1 MTRLFDLD
9 MPIRISIL
17 LMALS
22 VGALFLA
29 LSYLLFDPVRALL
42 ADRQQRIAQELE
54 GAKAQMEEA
63 RERRAAYCQ
72 KLRRAD
78 EEAEEIRRKAKEEA
92 KRQRDAILQRAKE
105 EAAEETRRARER
117 IRREREQAEEQI
129 RREIVSVAAAMAAK
143 AAAVRMDAALE
154 DRLLDEALREMEAGA
169 WKR

>member
-1 MTRLFDLD
+1 M
-9 MPIRISIL
+9 
-17 LMALS
+17 
-22 VGALFLA
+22 
-29 LSYLLFDPVRALL
+29 
-42 ADRQQRIAQELE
+42 
-54 GAKAQMEEA
+54 
-63 RERRAAYCQ
+63 RR
-72 KLRRAD
+72 RR
-78 EEAEEIRRKAKEEA
+78 EIRRKAKEEA

-129 RREIVSVAAAMAAK
+129 RREIVSVAAAMAVK

>member
-1 MTRLFDLD
+1 MIHQYQLNGYNIVLD
-9 MPIRISIL
+9 VNSGAIHVVDGLTYDMIAEYKEREKDELIAD
-17 LMALS
+17 MA
-22 VGALFLA
+22 
-29 LSYLLFDPVRALL
+29 
-42 ADRQQRIAQELE
+42 
-54 GAKAQMEEA
+54 AKHGVS
-63 RERRAAYCQ
+63 
-72 KLRRAD
+72 
-78 EEAEEIRRKAKEEA
+78 
-92 KRQRDAILQRAKE
+92 KE

>member
-1 MTRLFDLD
+1 M
-9 MPIRISIL
+9 
-17 LMALS
+17 
-22 VGALFLA
+22 
-29 LSYLLFDPVRALL
+29 
-42 ADRQQRIAQELE
+42 E

-78 EEAEEIRRKAKEEA
+78 EDAEEIRRKAKEEA

-129 RREIVSVAAAMAAK
+129 RREIVSVAAAMAVK